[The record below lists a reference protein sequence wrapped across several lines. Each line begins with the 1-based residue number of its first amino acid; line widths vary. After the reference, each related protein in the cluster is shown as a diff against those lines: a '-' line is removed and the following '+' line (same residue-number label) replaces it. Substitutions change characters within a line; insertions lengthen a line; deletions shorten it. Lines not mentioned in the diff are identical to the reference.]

1 MKASVLLLGGLL
13 VGCAALDQ
21 DAAFTNPECRQ
32 VMYAD
37 PAVRQGIALTA
48 ISGNLAQG
56 PDREAMGVAKQRA
69 YNGCLRDKGLLR
81 GGGVQPVKK

>member
-1 MKASVLLLGGLL
+1 MKIPLLLLGVMLA
-13 VGCAALDQ
+13 GCAVLDQ

-32 VMYAD
+32 LMYAD
-37 PAVRQGIALTA
+37 PVVREAIAITA
-48 ISGNLAQG
+48 ITGNIAQG
-56 PDREAMGVAKQRA
+56 QEREALGVAKQRS